1 MIQNPSVAGSGG
13 NAENVSVAF
22 NYLYRYR
29 PEAYCYYS
37 TIIENGSVVE
47 KRLDVSGQTISAAKG
62 STIIAFTDPTYN
74 VLLNASGVRT
84 IATFY
89 NVPGEDMDIS
99 EFPVVSAQ
107 TVTVRVYEATG

>member
-13 NAENVSVAF
+13 NAENVSVVF
-22 NYLYRYR
+22 NYR
-29 PEAYCYYS
+29 PAAVYCYYS
-37 TIIENGSVVE
+37 TIENGSVVE
-47 KRLDVSGQTISAAKG
+47 KHSNVSGQTISAAKG
-62 STIIAFTDPTYN
+62 SIIIAFTPTAYD

-99 EFPVVSAQ
+99 EFTIVSTQ
-107 TVTVRVYEATG
+107 TFTVRVYEATG

>member
-13 NAENVSVAF
+13 NAENVLVTFKYGRA
-22 NYLYRYR
+22 
-29 PEAYCYYS
+29 AVYCYYS
-37 TIIENGSVVE
+37 TIENGSIVE
-47 KRLDVSGQTISAAKG
+47 KHLDVSGQTISAAKG
-62 STIIAFTDPTYN
+62 SIIIAFTDHAFDFS
-74 VLLNASGVRT
+74 LNASGVRT

>member
-1 MIQNPSVAGSGG
+1 MIQNPSVAGSEG

-22 NYLYRYR
+22 KYG
-29 PEAYCYYS
+29 PAVVYCYYS
-37 TIIENGSVVE
+37 TIENGSIIE
-47 KRLDVSGQTISAAKG
+47 KHLDVSGQTISAAKG
-62 STIIAFTDPTYN
+62 SIIIAFTDPTYN

>member
-22 NYLYRYR
+22 NYG
-29 PEAYCYYS
+29 PAAVYCYYS
-37 TIIENGSVVE
+37 TIENGSIVE
-47 KRLDVSGQTISAAKG
+47 KHLNVSGQTVSAAKG
-62 STIIAFTDPTYN
+62 SIIVAFTTTTYD
-74 VLLNASGVRT
+74 VLLNVRGART

-107 TVTVRVYEATG
+107 AVTVRVYEATG

>member
-22 NYLYRYR
+22 SYG
-29 PEAYCYYS
+29 PAAVYCYYS
-37 TIIENGSVVE
+37 TIENGSIVE
-47 KRLDVSGQTISAAKG
+47 KHLDVSGQTVSAAKG
-62 STIIAFTDPTYN
+62 SIIVALTTTTYDA
-74 VLLNASGVRT
+74 LLNASGVRT
-84 IATFY
+84 IATFH

-107 TVTVRVYEATG
+107 TFTVRVYEATG

>member
-13 NAENVSVAF
+13 NAENVSVTFSYGPA
-22 NYLYRYR
+22 
-29 PEAYCYYS
+29 AVYCYYS
-37 TIIENGSVVE
+37 TIENGSIVE
-47 KRLDVSGQTISAAKG
+47 KRLDVSGQTVSAAKG
-62 STIIAFTDPTYN
+62 SIIVAFTTTTYD

-99 EFPVVSAQ
+99 EFTIVSTQ
-107 TVTVRVYEATG
+107 TFTVRVYEATG

>member
-13 NAENVSVAF
+13 NTENVPVTF
-22 NYLYRYR
+22 NYG
-29 PEAYCYYS
+29 PAHVYCYYS
-37 TIIENGSVVE
+37 TIENGSIVE
-47 KRLDVSGQTISAAKG
+47 KHLDVSGQTISAAKG
-62 STIIAFTDPTYN
+62 SIIIAFTDPSYN

>member
-1 MIQNPSVAGSGG
+1 MIVNPSVAGSGG
-13 NAENVSVAF
+13 NAENVPVTF
-22 NYLYRYR
+22 NYG
-29 PEAYCYYS
+29 PEAVYCYYS
-37 TIIENGSVVE
+37 TIENGSIIE
-47 KRLDVSGQTISAAKG
+47 KHLGVSGQTISAAKG
-62 STIIAFTDPTYN
+62 SIIVAFTTTPYD

-107 TVTVRVYEATG
+107 TVTVRVYEETG

>member
-1 MIQNPSVAGSGG
+1 MIQNPSVAGNRG
-13 NAENVSVAF
+13 NVENVSVAF
-22 NYLYRYR
+22 KNG
-29 PEAYCYYS
+29 PTAVYCYYS
-37 TIIENGSVVE
+37 TIENGSIIE
-47 KRLDVSGQTISAAKG
+47 KHLYVAGKTISAAKG
-62 STIIAFTDPTYN
+62 SIIIAFTDPTYN

-89 NVPGEDMDIS
+89 NVPGEDIDIS

>member
-13 NAENVSVAF
+13 NVENVSVAF
-22 NYLYRYR
+22 SYG
-29 PEAYCYYS
+29 PAAVYCYYS
-37 TIIENGSVVE
+37 TIENGSIIE
-47 KRLDVSGQTISAAKG
+47 KHLNVSGQTISAAKG
-62 STIIAFTDPTYN
+62 SIIIAFTDPAYN

>member
-22 NYLYRYR
+22 NYG
-29 PEAYCYYS
+29 PAVVYCYYS
-37 TIIENGSVVE
+37 TIENGSIVE
-47 KRLDVSGQTISAAKG
+47 KHLNVSGQTISAAKG
-62 STIIAFTDPTYN
+62 SIIVAFTTTAFD

-89 NVPGEDMDIS
+89 NVPGEDMDIG
-99 EFPVVSAQ
+99 EFTVVSTQ
-107 TVTVRVYEATG
+107 TFTVRVYEATG